1 MSNKRY
7 TDEFKQVT
15 EWGASYAGGDSA
27 LPMAWRSASVGSA
40 TVGPI
45 RWRKS
50 GRG

>member
-7 TDEFKQVT
+7 TDVT
-15 EWGASYAGGDSA
+15 EWGARRAGGDSA
-27 LPMAWRSASVGSA
+27 LPMAWSSASVGAA
-40 TVGPI
+40 TVGTI